1 MEGAGIM
8 NMDGYLYVASVGSQ
22 LWHMARP
29 DSDIDYFAIYQ
40 AKSTD
45 ILLGKNCMESHHTLK
60 GDDDV
65 QSHELGQTVA
75 SLTQCNLNF
84 LIGLFSPLTIKPW
97 DELDALRYLAKQ
109 NLSRACY
116 KSIHGMAVGN
126 FNKYIKTGKETG
138 APAQKRMN
146 TICRSIQMGITL
158 LKTGEFEFKPF
169 EGASPD
175 TVVTMI
181 QMLDAAH
188 ENSKLPAKPPCPEK
202 LEAWL
207 LERRMEA
214 IRDEFGFVERN
225 D

>member
-1 MEGAGIM
+1 M
-8 NMDGYLYVASVGSQ
+8 MDMDKYLYVSSVGSQ
-22 LWHMARP
+22 LWHMERP
-29 DSDIDYFAIYQ
+29 DSDTDYFAIYQ

-45 ILLGKNCMESHHTLK
+45 ILLGKECTKSHHTLK
-60 GDDDV
+60 GDDDI

-84 LIGLFSPLTIKPW
+84 LVGLFSPLTVKPW
-97 DELDALRYLAKQ
+97 DRLDELRALAKL

-146 TICRSIQMGITL
+146 TICRSLRMGINL
-158 LKTGEFEFKPF
+158 LKTGEFAFVPF

-175 TVVTMI
+175 TVVAMI
-181 QMLDAAH
+181 QMLDEAH

-207 LERRMEA
+207 LERRIEA
-214 IRDEFGFVERN
+214 ACDELGLVDTNKGLR
-225 D
+225 